1 MAVPRP
7 SHVDIAALD
16 ALRIALPP
24 AGQAGLAV
32 ALIIIMFSVAL
43 GLSVRDFAF
52 IRTEPVTF
60 FAGALAQLIGL
71 PLLTIGL
78 LALLSP
84 PPSIAL
90 GMIVVACCPG
100 GSVSNLLTF
109 LGRGN
114 VAFSVALTAT
124 SSTLAALVTPAS
136 ILFWSHRYPP
146 TSALLETINVSP
158 ALFLVQTMALL
169 GVPLVAGMIVA
180 ARAPDVAKRLRT
192 LTTPMGALVL
202 IGTIVYGSVLF
213 LPILYASA
221 LFLIGVAALHNG
233 LAFLLGLGTGALA
246 GADGPTRRALT
257 FEVGIQNSG
266 LAIVILIGQLE
277 GLGGAAAIAAT
288 WGIWHL
294 IAGGLI
300 VALLR
305 AIDRTGT
312 Q

>member
-1 MAVPRP
+1 M
-7 SHVDIAALD
+7 DIATLD
-16 ALRIALPP
+16 SLRIALPP
-24 AGQAGLAV
+24 AGQAGLAI
-32 ALIIIMFSVAL
+32 ALMIIMFSVAL

-60 FAGALAQLIGL
+60 FAGAAAQLIGL

-124 SSTLAALVTPAS
+124 SSTLAAVATPAS

-146 TSALLETINVSP
+146 TAKLLQTIDVSP

-180 ARAPDVAKRLRT
+180 ARAPDVAKRLRA
-192 LTTPMGALVL
+192 LTTPMGAVVL
-202 IGTIVYGSVLF
+202 IGTIIYGSILF

-221 LFLIGVAALHNG
+221 LYLICIAALHNG
-233 LAFLLGLGTGALA
+233 LAFLLGLGTGAVV
-246 GADGPTRRALT
+246 GADGPTRRALM

-294 IAGGLI
+294 IAGGII

>member
-1 MAVPRP
+1 MDVAT
-7 SHVDIAALD
+7 LD
-16 ALRIALPP
+16 SLRISLPP
-24 AGQAGLAV
+24 AGQAGLAI
-32 ALIIIMFSVAL
+32 ALMIIMFSVAL

-60 FAGALAQLIGL
+60 AAGALAQLIGL
-71 PLLTIGL
+71 PLLTLGL
-78 LALLSP
+78 LNLLVP
-84 PPSIAL
+84 PPTIAL

-114 VAFSVALTAT
+114 IGYSVALTAT
-124 SSTLAALVTPAS
+124 SSTLAAIVTPAS
-136 ILFWSHRYPP
+136 ILFWSHRYAP
-146 TSALLETINVSP
+146 TASLLQSIDVSP
-158 ALFLVQTMALL
+158 MLFLVQTMALL
-169 GVPLVAGMIVA
+169 GVPLLAGMIVA
-180 ARAPDVAKRLRT
+180 ARAPDVARRLRA

-213 LPILYASA
+213 LPILYTWAA
-221 LFLIGVAALHNG
+221 VLIGIAALHNG
-233 LAFLLGLGTGALA
+233 LAFVLGLGTGALV

-257 FEVGIQNSG
+257 FEIGIQNSG
-266 LAIVILIGQLE
+266 LAIVILIAQLE

-294 IAGGLI
+294 IAGGII
-300 VALLR
+300 VAGLR
-305 AIDRTGT
+305 MIDRTGA

>member
-1 MAVPRP
+1 M
-7 SHVDIAALD
+7 DITTLD

-24 AGQAGLAV
+24 AGQAGLAL
-32 ALIIIMFSVAL
+32 ALMIIMFSVAL
-43 GLSVRDFAF
+43 GLSIRDFAF
-52 IRTEPVTF
+52 IQRDPVTF
-60 FAGALAQLIGL
+60 VAGALAQLIGL
-71 PLLTIGL
+71 PLLTLGL
-78 LALLSP
+78 LMLLAP

-114 VAFSVALTAT
+114 VAYSVALTAT
-124 SSTLAALVTPAS
+124 SSTLAAVVTPAS

-146 TSALLETINVSP
+146 TSALLETIDVSP
-158 ALFLVQTMALL
+158 LLFLAQTMALL

-180 ARAPDVAKRLRT
+180 ARAPNVARRLRK

-202 IGTIVYGSVLF
+202 VGTIIYGSVLF
-213 LPILYASA
+213 LPILYASV
-221 LFLIGVAALHNG
+221 LFLIGIAALHNG
-233 LAFLLGLGTGALA
+233 LAFLLGLGVSTTV

-266 LAIVILIGQLE
+266 LAIVILVGQLH

-294 IAGGLI
+294 IAGGSI
-300 VALLR
+300 VGLLR
-305 AIDRTGT
+305 VIDGKRT

>member
-1 MAVPRP
+1 M
-7 SHVDIAALD
+7 DIATLD
-16 ALRIALPP
+16 SLRIALPP
-24 AGQAGLAV
+24 VGQAGLAI
-32 ALIIIMFSVAL
+32 ALMIIMFSVAL

-60 FAGALAQLIGL
+60 IAGALAQLIGL
-71 PLLTIGL
+71 PLLTLIL
-78 LALLSP
+78 LEVLTP

-114 VAFSVALTAT
+114 VAYSVALTAT
-124 SSTLAALVTPAS
+124 SSTLAAIVTPAS

-146 TSALLETINVSP
+146 TAALLQTIDVSP
-158 ALFLVQTMALL
+158 ALFLVQTIALL
-169 GVPLVAGMIVA
+169 GLPLLAGMIVA
-180 ARAPDVAKRLRT
+180 ARAPDVAARLRG

-202 IGTIVYGSVLF
+202 IGTILYGSFLF
-213 LPILYASA
+213 LPILLASA

-233 LAFLLGLGTGALA
+233 LAFALGLTTAVLA
-246 GADGPTRRALT
+246 RADGATRRALT

-266 LAIVILIGQLE
+266 LAIVILLGQLE
-277 GLGGAAAIAAT
+277 GLGGATAIAAT

-294 IAGGLI
+294 IAGGII
-300 VALLR
+300 VAMLR
-305 AIDRTGT
+305 TIDRTGAH
-312 Q
+312 